1 MDGVTL
7 TFEPDALR
15 EVAKQAIS
23 QKTGARGLRSIL
35 ERAMLSVM
43 FDAPDETDLAEIVMT
58 VETIRD
64 GAPPTRIARSS
75 RASA

>member
-1 MDGVTL
+1 
-7 TFEPDALR
+7 
-15 EVAKQAIS
+15 
-23 QKTGARGLRSIL
+23 
-35 ERAMLSVM
+35 MLSVM